1 MLLGLLPSSA
11 ASPEAYSLN
20 SFLLESMCPQCRSHW
35 NRGLTPVLSGLTQ
48 HLHVAAKSTDT
59 EHLVPES
66 LLLWFFSPELTCQ
79 DWPFCDLPA
88 NLASP
93 LSGGPSS
100 PSDWRHDSLDPTGTQ
115 HSTCPQI
122 WSRSRDP
129 KSGMDEVGP
138 GYHMDRAS
146 TCNLEFKNEIF

>member
-93 LSGGPSS
+93 LSGALVLHQTGDMTVWIPQEPSIL
-100 PSDWRHDSLDPTGTQ
+100 PA
-115 HSTCPQI
+115 
-122 WSRSRDP
+122 P
-129 KSGMDEVGP
+129 KSGAGVETQSLGWM
-138 GYHMDRAS
+138 R
-146 TCNLEFKNEIF
+146 